1 MWLLEPS
8 VLEAMQKAIEAGVQ
22 PTTDQQAEFEAR
34 AFGASEKGPRLLTT
48 AGNTAEIA
56 ISGVLTA
63 SPDFMAM
70 LFGGGNTTYADINSA
85 IAAAEQ
91 DPAVEQ
97 TVLKIDSPGGQ
108 FDGLFSTILT
118 LEGAKKPIKARVTN
132 LAASAAYAIAA
143 QADTIEAVNKA
154 ARFGSVGVVMGF
166 KVSEDRVEISSTDA
180 PKKRPNVTTPE
191 GQAIVKEELDALH
204 SLFAGALADG
214 RGTTVEKVNA
224 NFGQGATL
232 LAEEALKRGMIDSI
246 EAVKM
251 PAITSRGTKK
261 EVKTMDLQELKAQ
274 HSDLCSLLV
283 QEGVNKERDR
293 AVAHLTMGEASGD
306 MKTAVSA
313 IKDGSEMTS
322 TIQAVYMAAGMNR
335 TDAAN
340 RQDDDSEAAAAADG
354 ADADDDHQ
362 DTGADAVAATVE
374 ANLGVSQEV

>member
-8 VLEAMQKAIEAGVQ
+8 ALEAMQKAIEAGVQ

-34 AFGASEKGPRLLTT
+34 AFGANENGPRLLTA
-48 AGNTAEIA
+48 AGSSAEIA
-56 ISGVLTA
+56 VSGVLTK
-63 SPDFMAM
+63 SPDFLAM
-70 LFGGGNTTYADINSA
+70 LFGGGNTTYADINAA

-91 DPAVEQ
+91 DSAVEQ
-97 TVLKIDSPGGQ
+97 IILKIDSPGGQ
-108 FDGLFSTILT
+108 FDGLFSTIEALQA
-118 LEGAKKPIKARVTN
+118 AKKPVKASVTN
-132 LAASAAYAIAA
+132 VAASAAYAIAA

-154 ARFGSVGVVMGF
+154 ARFGSVGVVASF
-166 KVSEDRVEISSTDA
+166 NVSEDRVEISSTDA

-224 NFGQGATL
+224 DFGQGATL
-232 LAEEALKRGMIDSI
+232 LAEEALNRGMIDSI

-293 AVAHLTMGEASGD
+293 VVAHLTMGEASGD
-306 MKTAVSA
+306 MKTAISA
-313 IKDGSEMTS
+313 VQEGSEMTN
-322 TIQAVYMAAGMNR
+322 TLQATYLAAGMNR

-340 RQDDDSEAAAAADG
+340 RQDDDQEAAQAADG
-354 ADADDDHQ
+354 ADADDEAQ

-374 ANLGVSQEV
+374 ANLGVAKED